1 MKLVP
6 RNYYLDDL
14 LDSFLSTED
23 DNKMKCDIYEKDGK
37 YQRSFY
43 LGDIKEDEIEA
54 KFDNGILNIVVPKID
69 KEATKKYIEV
79 K

>member
-37 YQRSFY
+37 YH
-43 LGDIKEDEIEA
+43 IKWMYQA
-54 KFDNGILNIVVPKID
+54 F
-69 KEATKKYIEV
+69 KKM
-79 K
+79 KLKLM